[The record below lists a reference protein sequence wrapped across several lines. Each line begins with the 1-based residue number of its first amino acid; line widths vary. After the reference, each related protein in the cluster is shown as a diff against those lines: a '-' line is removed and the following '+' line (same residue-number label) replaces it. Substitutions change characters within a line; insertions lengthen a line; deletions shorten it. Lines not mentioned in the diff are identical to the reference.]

1 MITQS
6 YDLIANIVFQVIHD
20 PGLNQNLDQIKGQ
33 AENVWRTILEILKR
47 VKETV
52 KAPNA
57 LLDQLQ
63 IIFRDESKLR
73 LKANLIQNCKS
84 FSISVARNNTYFV
97 LLGLG
102 LGTAGG
108 CMIGMWLARKSSTN
122 PIMKSVACVS
132 FTGNE
137 NVILTK
143 TNLPHLKSTAD
154 ILVRVRAA
162 AINRLDVEIAQGYGK
177 TLRRILQ
184 SYHSYNPELPLVIG
198 RSCSGVVENVG
209 KDAKCGLEIGDEVW
223 LASPFYESGL
233 ASQLV
238 VAHESRVS
246 RKPVLIGFEG
256 AASLPY
262 DGCMAIH
269 ALKKARLNENSSMG
283 KKVLI
288 QDGCSPVGCILT
300 QLIKKWGGY
309 VCVTCHQRSAPVV
322 NALGKF
328 YNWKTLQISHMS
340 LLN

>member
-1 MITQS
+1 M
-6 YDLIANIVFQVIHD
+6 
-20 PGLNQNLDQIKGQ
+20 
-33 AENVWRTILEILKR
+33 LKHL
-47 VKETV
+47 V
-52 KAPNA
+52 
-57 LLDQLQ
+57 L
-63 IIFRDESKLR
+63 F
-73 LKANLIQNCKS
+73 
-84 FSISVARNNTYFV
+84 SVAMNNTYFV

-102 LGTAGG
+102 LGATGG
-108 CMIGMWLARKSSTN
+108 CMIGMWLAKKGTAS

-132 FTGNE
+132 YVGPD
-137 NVILTK
+137 NVTLSK

-162 AINRLDVEIAQGYGK
+162 AINRLDAEIANGYGR

-184 SYHSYNPELPLVIG
+184 SYNSFNPELPLVIG

-209 KDAKCGLEIGDEVW
+209 KDAKSGLEIGDEVW
-223 LASPFYESGL
+223 LASSFYESGM

-238 VAHESRVS
+238 VAHETRVS

-262 DGCMAIH
+262 DGCMAIY
-269 ALKKARLNENSSMG
+269 ALKQAKLTENTTIG

-309 VCVTCHQRSAPVV
+309 VVVTCHQRSAPVV
-322 NALGKF
+322 NALGNTSFNFEDNCF
-328 YNWKTLQISHMS
+328 YF
-340 LLN
+340 

>member
-1 MITQS
+1 M
-6 YDLIANIVFQVIHD
+6 
-20 PGLNQNLDQIKGQ
+20 
-33 AENVWRTILEILKR
+33 
-47 VKETV
+47 
-52 KAPNA
+52 
-57 LLDQLQ
+57 
-63 IIFRDESKLR
+63 
-73 LKANLIQNCKS
+73 
-84 FSISVARNNTYFV
+84 

-108 CMIGMWLARKSSTN
+108 LLCGMWLARKNSAN

-132 FTGNE
+132 FVGPD
-137 NVILTK
+137 NVTLSK
-143 TNLPHLKSTAD
+143 TNLPHLRSSAD

-162 AINRLDVEIAQGYGK
+162 SVNRLDVDIAHGYGK

-184 SYHSYNPELPLVIG
+184 NYHSFNPELPLVIG

-238 VAHESRVS
+238 VAHETRVS

-269 ALKKARLNENSSMG
+269 ALKQAKLSENTTMG

-309 VCVTCHQRSAPVV
+309 VVVTCHQRSAPVV
-322 NALGKF
+322 NALGK
-328 YNWKTLQISHMS
+328 
-340 LLN
+340 LNRYSSVDSM

>member
-1 MITQS
+1 M
-6 YDLIANIVFQVIHD
+6 
-20 PGLNQNLDQIKGQ
+20 
-33 AENVWRTILEILKR
+33 
-47 VKETV
+47 
-52 KAPNA
+52 
-57 LLDQLQ
+57 
-63 IIFRDESKLR
+63 
-73 LKANLIQNCKS
+73 
-84 FSISVARNNTYFV
+84 NNTYFI

-102 LGTAGG
+102 LGATGG
-108 CMIGMWLARKSSTN
+108 CMIGMWLAKKGTAS

-132 FTGNE
+132 YHGPD
-137 NVILTK
+137 NVTLSK

-162 AINRLDVEIAQGYGK
+162 SITRLDVDISNGYGK
-177 TLRRILQ
+177 ILRKILQ
-184 SYHSYNPELPLVIG
+184 GYNSVNPELPLVIG

-223 LASPFYESGL
+223 LASSFYESGL

-262 DGCMAIH
+262 DGCMAIY
-269 ALKKARLNENSSMG
+269 ALKQAKLTENTTIG

-300 QLIKKWGGY
+300 QLIKKWNGY
-309 VCVTCHQRSAPVV
+309 VVVTCHQRSAPVV
-322 NALGKF
+322 NALGE
-328 YNWKTLQISHMS
+328 L
-340 LLN
+340 

>member
-1 MITQS
+1 M
-6 YDLIANIVFQVIHD
+6 IHD
-20 PGLNQNLDQIKGQ
+20 PGLNQNLDQMKNQ
-33 AENVWRTILEILKR
+33 AETVWKTIIEVLRQIKDAVKSPNILI
-47 VKETV
+47 
-52 KAPNA
+52 
-57 LLDQLQ
+57 DQLQ
-63 IIFRDESKLR
+63 IIFRDESELHGCCSVR
-73 LKANLIQNCKS
+73 LDQFVLVL
-84 FSISVARNNTYFV
+84 VARNNTYLV
-97 LLGLG
+97 LLGAG
-102 LGTAGG
+102 FGAAGG
-108 CMIGMWLARKSSTN
+108 LMIGMWLARNTAN

-132 FTGNE
+132 YIGPD
-137 NVILTK
+137 NVTLTK

-162 AINRLDVEIAQGYGK
+162 SINRLDVEIAQGYGR

-184 SYHSYNPELPLVIG
+184 GYHSGNPELPLVIG

-223 LASPFYESGL
+223 LASPFYDSGF

-238 VAHESRVS
+238 VAHETRVS

-262 DGCMAIH
+262 DGCMAIY
-269 ALKKARLNENSSMG
+269 ALKQAQLSENTCVG

-309 VCVTCHQRSAPVV
+309 VVVTCHQRSAPVV
-322 NALGKF
+322 NALGELACF
-328 YNWKTLQISHMS
+328 VVF
-340 LLN
+340 

>member
-1 MITQS
+1 M
-6 YDLIANIVFQVIHD
+6 F
-20 PGLNQNLDQIKGQ
+20 
-33 AENVWRTILEILKR
+33 
-47 VKETV
+47 
-52 KAPNA
+52 
-57 LLDQLQ
+57 
-63 IIFRDESKLR
+63 
-73 LKANLIQNCKS
+73 
-84 FSISVARNNTYFV
+84 
-97 LLGLG
+97 
-102 LGTAGG
+102 
-108 CMIGMWLARKSSTN
+108 GMWLARKNSAN

-132 FTGNE
+132 YIGPD
-137 NVILTK
+137 NVTLSK
-143 TNLPHLKSTAD
+143 TNLPHLKSNCD

-162 AINRLDVEIAQGYGK
+162 SINRLDVEISQGYGK

-184 SYHSYNPELPLVIG
+184 SYNSFNPELPLVIG

-223 LASPFYESGL
+223 LAAPFFETGL

-238 VAHESRVS
+238 VAHETRVS

-269 ALKKARLNENSSMG
+269 ALKQAKLTENTTMG

-309 VCVTCHQRSAPVV
+309 VVVTCHQRSAPVV
-322 NALGKF
+322 NALGESLRV
-328 YNWKTLQISHMS
+328 NVNRDLIIIRCCCLIDMS
-340 LLN
+340 

>member
-1 MITQS
+1 M
-6 YDLIANIVFQVIHD
+6 L
-20 PGLNQNLDQIKGQ
+20 
-33 AENVWRTILEILKR
+33 
-47 VKETV
+47 
-52 KAPNA
+52 
-57 LLDQLQ
+57 
-63 IIFRDESKLR
+63 
-73 LKANLIQNCKS
+73 
-84 FSISVARNNTYFV
+84 VARNNSYYV

-102 LGTAGG
+102 LGATGG
-108 CMIGMWLARKSSTN
+108 CMVGLYLARKSIAN

-132 FTGNE
+132 YLGHN
-137 NVILTK
+137 NVTLTK
-143 TNLPHLKSTAD
+143 TNLPHLRSNAD
-154 ILVRVRAA
+154 VLVRVRAA
-162 AINRLDVEIAQGYGK
+162 AINRLDVEIANGYGR

-184 SYHSYNPELPLVIG
+184 DYNVCNPELPLALG

-223 LASPFYESGL
+223 LASNFYEPGL

-262 DGCMAIH
+262 DGCMAIY
-269 ALKKARLNENSSMG
+269 ALNKAKLTENTTMG

-309 VCVTCHQRSAPVV
+309 VVVTCHQRSAPVV
-322 NALGKF
+322 NALGELKSE
-328 YNWKTLQISHMS
+328 ISFSNLTNFHEHV
-340 LLN
+340 